1 MVSQFAMKARVCVYV
16 FPRIRQPLLRHLFS
30 IKAVNLL
37 LKMSHLD
44 MYKALA
50 SASPFLTAKGDETP
64 SKNASS

>member
-1 MVSQFAMKARVCVYV
+1 MRLR
-16 FPRIRQPLLRHLFS
+16 FPPYKTAAPASPVFS

-50 SASPFLTAKGDETP
+50 SASPFLTAEGDETP